1 MMLVLFALAPLSYG
15 LNSSRLNEADVQKAA
30 STLQQVEQIATQFAS
45 DPVIGKGAQRVLDE
59 TRNLLA
65 LVSTRECAGPEN
77 QQSAACAKMREGLL
91 VLHQTISRG
100 LKQGESFGK
109 FTPQQVAQLTNAR
122 KVLGSFIEYVPFWV
136 ILLSALALGLG
147 TAFGYEKIVTTL
159 GEKMGSAHMNPA
171 QGTAAQASAIIGI
184 GLANFGGMPV
194 STTHVLSAAV
204 LGSVVGTRGEKVN
217 MHTVGKIAI
226 TWFTTLPGTV
236 IVSFI
241 LSVIFYLALV

>member
-1 MMLVLFALAPLSYG
+1 
-15 LNSSRLNEADVQKAA
+15 
-30 STLQQVEQIATQFAS
+30 
-45 DPVIGKGAQRVLDE
+45 
-59 TRNLLA
+59 
-65 LVSTRECAGPEN
+65 
-77 QQSAACAKMREGLL
+77 MREGLL

-100 LKQGESFGK
+100 LKQGESSGK
-109 FTPQQVAQLTNAR
+109 FTPQQVEQLTKAR
-122 KVLGSFIEYVPFWV
+122 TVLGSFIEYVPYWV
-136 ILLSALALGLG
+136 IFLSAVALGLG

-159 GEKMGSAHMNPA
+159 GEKMGSAHMNPS

-204 LGSVVGTRGEKVN
+204 LGSVAGTRGEKVN

>member
-1 MMLVLFALAPLSYG
+1 MEFLAG
-15 LNSSRLNEADVQKAA
+15 LPAVSAGCLACVFLLIVFQTEAR
-30 STLQQVEQIATQFAS
+30 TL
-45 DPVIGKGAQRVLDE
+45 
-59 TRNLLA
+59 
-65 LVSTRECAGPEN
+65 
-77 QQSAACAKMREGLL
+77 M
-91 VLHQTISRG
+91 
-100 LKQGESFGK
+100 GE
-109 FTPQQVAQLTNAR
+109 
-122 KVLGSFIEYVPFWV
+122 FIQYVPFWV

>member
-15 LNSSRLNEADVQKAA
+15 LNSSRLNEADIQKAA

-59 TRNLLA
+59 TRNLLT
-65 LVSTRECAGPEN
+65 LVSTRECADPEN

-100 LKQGESFGK
+100 LKQGESSGK
-109 FTPQQVAQLTNAR
+109 LTPQQVAQLTNAR

-194 STTHVLSAAV
+194 STDARALSGGARQR
-204 LGSVVGTRGEKVN
+204 RGDQ
-217 MHTVGKIAI
+217 G
-226 TWFTTLPGTV
+226 
-236 IVSFI
+236 
-241 LSVIFYLALV
+241 

>member
-1 MMLVLFALAPLSYG
+1 MEVMESIGVGVLSE
-15 LNSSRLNEADVQKAA
+15 ND
-30 STLQQVEQIATQFAS
+30 
-45 DPVIGKGAQRVLDE
+45 DPCPFDHSNRKPKDIKNDLIGIG
-59 TRNLLA
+59 
-65 LVSTRECAGPEN
+65 
-77 QQSAACAKMREGLL
+77 
-91 VLHQTISRG
+91 
-100 LKQGESFGK
+100 
-109 FTPQQVAQLTNAR
+109 
-122 KVLGSFIEYVPFWV
+122 
-136 ILLSALALGLG
+136 
-147 TAFGYEKIVTTL
+147 TTL